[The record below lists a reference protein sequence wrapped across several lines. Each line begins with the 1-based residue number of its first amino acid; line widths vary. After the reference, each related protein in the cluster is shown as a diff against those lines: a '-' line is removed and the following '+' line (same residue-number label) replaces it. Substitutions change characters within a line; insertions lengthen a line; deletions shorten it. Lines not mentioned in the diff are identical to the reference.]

1 VHAFDQF
8 EMTGYQKKHYPYP
21 ELADVPVGG
30 SFLQV
35 FERNMAPWAAQL
47 QTHAGDFT
55 RFEEP

>member
-1 VHAFDQF
+1 
-8 EMTGYQKKHYPYP
+8 MTGYQKKHYPYP